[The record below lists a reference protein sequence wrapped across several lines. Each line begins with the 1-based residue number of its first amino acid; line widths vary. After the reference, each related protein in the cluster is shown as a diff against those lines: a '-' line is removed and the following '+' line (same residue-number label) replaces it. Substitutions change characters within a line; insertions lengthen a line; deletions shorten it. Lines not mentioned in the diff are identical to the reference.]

1 MVIER
6 QRKIRIFIQILA
18 FVFFILI
25 PLCSYAVLDSD
36 KSPELSS
43 DKLQDELNKQF
54 KNALQLINIRSYKEA
69 ENILLTFVAQDL
81 WLDKVYFLFGRLYKE
96 QNFLDKAEDSFKKA
110 AAHNY
115 LLKDYA
121 LKLLADTYAAK
132 KEYDKAVETLR
143 QIQNKTLT
151 QEAKQSEIASLL
163 ALKDEESAINVLSQ
177 YIKEYPGEW
186 NYKLLLAQLLKNK
199 ERDKATSLFKETY
212 INAGLSSADALKE
225 LEDMDAAK
233 FTLEETLKRA
243 ENLLKNGSFESAET
257 AFEKILKS
265 IKDSVLKDKIRFSIG
280 TCQFKQ
286 KKYSEAAKTF
296 DLIKTPEAIYWRAR
310 AVYRADDTKDF
321 EGIIKKFEKEY
332 PWNQYLA
339 RLFILLADGKRRMGN
354 LNEAEEIFK
363 KVSNDF
369 PEEAED
375 ALWGIGWINYTNGNY
390 RESEKIFSKLLSSK
404 GNGRYLYW
412 EAKSKEMLSK
422 ACMEQKAGLNTEDET
437 NMLHINAK
445 DNKNN
450 PPSLPLRVMTFDK
463 GGKGGLSGGNDACPD
478 ADTSVMYHSLLKDA
492 GYYGFLA
499 KRNLKEYNTINKTEF
514 PKPKAPQG
522 QVYKIIEALKSL
534 EMNKEAVD
542 EIRTAIRFAKSIEE
556 LKYLGE
562 IAFELDEYR
571 SVIYSVEGLTSKEVL
586 PLAYPL
592 GFWNIVKQAS
602 EREGMDPYIIVA
614 LIREESRFD
623 PDALSQ
629 AGAIGLMQLMPFT
642 AHEFKKELKIE
653 VKNDSEIYNVKKNI
667 SIGTHYFSQL
677 VKEFGI
683 LPLAIASYNAGEGTI
698 RKWMLSSKHKDIE
711 EFIEDIPYQETR
723 NYVKRVMRSY
733 WQYRAM
739 NGLPI
744 E

>member
-132 KEYDKAVETLR
+132 KEYDNAVETLR

-257 AFEKILKS
+257 TFKKILKS

-310 AVYRADDTKDF
+310 AVYRA
-321 EGIIKKFEKEY
+321 
-332 PWNQYLA
+332 
-339 RLFILLADGKRRMGN
+339 
-354 LNEAEEIFK
+354 EIQK
-363 KVSNDF
+363 ISR
-369 PEEAED
+369 
-375 ALWGIGWINYTNGNY
+375 AL
-390 RESEKIFSKLLSSK
+390 
-404 GNGRYLYW
+404 
-412 EAKSKEMLSK
+412 
-422 ACMEQKAGLNTEDET
+422 
-437 NMLHINAK
+437 
-445 DNKNN
+445 
-450 PPSLPLRVMTFDK
+450 
-463 GGKGGLSGGNDACPD
+463 
-478 ADTSVMYHSLLKDA
+478 
-492 GYYGFLA
+492 
-499 KRNLKEYNTINKTEF
+499 
-514 PKPKAPQG
+514 
-522 QVYKIIEALKSL
+522 
-534 EMNKEAVD
+534 
-542 EIRTAIRFAKSIEE
+542 
-556 LKYLGE
+556 
-562 IAFELDEYR
+562 
-571 SVIYSVEGLTSKEVL
+571 
-586 PLAYPL
+586 
-592 GFWNIVKQAS
+592 
-602 EREGMDPYIIVA
+602 
-614 LIREESRFD
+614 
-623 PDALSQ
+623 
-629 AGAIGLMQLMPFT
+629 
-642 AHEFKKELKIE
+642 
-653 VKNDSEIYNVKKNI
+653 
-667 SIGTHYFSQL
+667 
-677 VKEFGI
+677 
-683 LPLAIASYNAGEGTI
+683 
-698 RKWMLSSKHKDIE
+698 
-711 EFIEDIPYQETR
+711 
-723 NYVKRVMRSY
+723 
-733 WQYRAM
+733 
-739 NGLPI
+739 
-744 E
+744 

>member
-1 MVIER
+1 
-6 QRKIRIFIQILA
+6 
-18 FVFFILI
+18 
-25 PLCSYAVLDSD
+25 
-36 KSPELSS
+36 
-43 DKLQDELNKQF
+43 
-54 KNALQLINIRSYKEA
+54 
-69 ENILLTFVAQDL
+69 
-81 WLDKVYFLFGRLYKE
+81 
-96 QNFLDKAEDSFKKA
+96 
-110 AAHNY
+110 
-115 LLKDYA
+115 
-121 LKLLADTYAAK
+121 
-132 KEYDKAVETLR
+132 
-143 QIQNKTLT
+143 
-151 QEAKQSEIASLL
+151 
-163 ALKDEESAINVLSQ
+163 
-177 YIKEYPGEW
+177 
-186 NYKLLLAQLLKNK
+186 
-199 ERDKATSLFKETY
+199 
-212 INAGLSSADALKE
+212 
-225 LEDMDAAK
+225 
-233 FTLEETLKRA
+233 
-243 ENLLKNGSFESAET
+243 
-257 AFEKILKS
+257 
-265 IKDSVLKDKIRFSIG
+265 
-280 TCQFKQ
+280 
-286 KKYSEAAKTF
+286 
-296 DLIKTPEAIYWRAR
+296 
-310 AVYRADDTKDF
+310 
-321 EGIIKKFEKEY
+321 
-332 PWNQYLA
+332 
-339 RLFILLADGKRRMGN
+339 RRMGN

-404 GNGRYLYW
+404 GNSRYLYW
-412 EAKSKEMLSK
+412 GVKSKEMLSK
-422 ACMEQKAGLNTEDET
+422 ACMEQKAGLNTEGE
-437 NMLHINAK
+437 
-445 DNKNN
+445 
-450 PPSLPLRVMTFDK
+450 
-463 GGKGGLSGGNDACPD
+463 KGGLSGGNDACPD
-478 ADTSVMYHSLLKDA
+478 ADISAMYHSLLKDA

-499 KRNLKEYNTINKTEF
+499 KRHLKEYNTIDKIEF
-514 PKPKAPQG
+514 PKPKAPEG

-542 EIRTAIRFAKSIEE
+542 EIKTAIRFAKSLEE

-562 IAFELDEYR
+562 IAFELGEYR
-571 SVIYSVEGLTSKEVL
+571 SIIYSVEGLASKEAL

-744 E
+744 Y